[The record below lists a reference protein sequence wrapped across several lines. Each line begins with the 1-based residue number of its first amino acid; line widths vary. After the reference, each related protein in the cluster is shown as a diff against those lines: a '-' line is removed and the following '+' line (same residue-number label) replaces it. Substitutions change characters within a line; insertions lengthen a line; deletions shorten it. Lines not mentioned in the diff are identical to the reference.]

1 MKLPRITITVTQ
13 NDKADIEAAAH
24 QRGLSVA
31 AYCRLA
37 ILSNASGGV
46 AKMTCDGS
54 TVFACGADGRVLMR
68 STDTSITSP
77 NVPLGLDSGEDDQ
90 SVACSR
96 KQFVGAILP
105 RGFAATGQAK
115 EAARK
120 RWRKKPA
127 GRAKGST

>member
-1 MKLPRITITVTQ
+1 MKLPRITITVTH

-37 ILSNASGGV
+37 ILSNASGG
-46 AKMTCDGS
+46 
-54 TVFACGADGRVLMR
+54 
-68 STDTSITSP
+68 
-77 NVPLGLDSGEDDQ
+77 
-90 SVACSR
+90 
-96 KQFVGAILP
+96 ILP

-127 GRAKGST
+127 GRSKGPTS